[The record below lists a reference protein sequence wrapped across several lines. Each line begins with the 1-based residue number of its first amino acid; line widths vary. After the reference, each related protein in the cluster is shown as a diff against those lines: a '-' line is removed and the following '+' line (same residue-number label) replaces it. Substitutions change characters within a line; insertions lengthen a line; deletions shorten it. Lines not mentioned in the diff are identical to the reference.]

1 MSSNNPA
8 TFSELYST
16 YAAGCLDP
24 AFALLVETQSSL
36 RADIADRV
44 CQSEVISGIML
55 ERETATDMTSGA
67 VDRALSLIDDLEV
80 SAATEKGAVRA
91 ASNAID
97 ELLALP
103 DPLRAQAIEAAGAD
117 GWQFTSPG
125 IRRLR
130 LDCDSDAEVELYR
143 IEPGASVPR
152 HTHEGYEATLIA
164 AGGFTDET
172 GSFGP
177 GDVTMKGPDD
187 THRPVADLGEPC
199 YALAVRDGGLRF
211 TGAMGLV
218 QRILGA

>member
-1 MSSNNPA
+1 MSSNRPP
-8 TFSELYST
+8 TFSELYSA

-24 AFALLVETQSSL
+24 AFALLVETQSAL
-36 RADIADRV
+36 RADIAETVR
-44 CQSEVISGIML
+44 QSEVIAGVLL
-55 ERETATDMTSGA
+55 EREDKAEMADGA
-67 VDRALSLIDDLEV
+67 ADRALAVIDDLEV
-80 SAATEKGAVRA
+80 TRATEDSAARMAGKAL
-91 ASNAID
+91 D
-97 ELLALP
+97 EILTLP
-103 DPLRAQAIEAAGAD
+103 EPLRAKALDAAGST

-130 LDCDSDAEVELYR
+130 LDCASDAEVELYR
-143 IEPGASVPR
+143 IEPGAAVPR

-177 GDVTMKGPDD
+177 GDVALKGPED
-187 THRPVADLGEPC
+187 THQPVADPGSPC
-199 YALAVRDGGLRF
+199 FALAVRDGGLRF

>member
-1 MSSNNPA
+1 MSSNKPA
-8 TFSELYST
+8 TFSELYSA

-24 AFALLVETQSSL
+24 AFALLVETQSAL
-36 RADIADRV
+36 RADIADKVR
-44 CQSEVISGIML
+44 QSEVISGIML
-55 ERETATDMTSGA
+55 EREAAADMADGA
-67 VDRALSLIDDLEV
+67 VDRAFSLIDDLEV
-80 SAATEKGAVRA
+80 SSATEKGAARDA
-91 ASNAID
+91 GNAID

-103 DPLRAQAIEAAGAD
+103 DPLRARAIDAAGAN

-177 GDVTMKGPDD
+177 GDVSMNGPED
-187 THRPVADLGEPC
+187 THQPVADPGEPC

>member
-1 MSSNNPA
+1 A
-8 TFSELYST
+8 
-16 YAAGCLDP
+16 
-24 AFALLVETQSSL
+24 L
-36 RADIADRV
+36 RADIADKVR
-44 CQSEVISGIML
+44 QSEIIAGALL
-55 ERETATDMTSGA
+55 EREDAATMTDGA
-67 VDRALSLIDDLEV
+67 VDRAFALIDDLEV
-80 SAATEKGAVRA
+80 SRATENTA
-91 ASNAID
+91 ARDAGNAID

-103 DPLRAQAIEAAGAD
+103 DPLRARAIDAAGAT

-130 LDCDSDAEVELYR
+130 LDCGSNAEVELYR

-177 GDVTMKGPDD
+177 GDVAMKGPEDI
-187 THRPVADLGEPC
+187 HQPVADPGEPC

>member
-1 MSSNNPA
+1 MSSNGPT
-8 TFSELYST
+8 TFSELYSA

-24 AFALLVETQSSL
+24 AFALLVETQSAL
-36 RADIADRV
+36 RADIADHVR
-44 CQSEVISGIML
+44 QSEVIAGVL
-55 ERETATDMTSGA
+55 FEREDRSEMADGA
-67 VDRALSLIDDLEV
+67 VDRAFGLIDDLEV
-80 SAATEKGAVRA
+80 SGTSEKSAVRDA
-91 ASNAID
+91 GNALD

-103 DPLRAQAIEAAGAD
+103 EPLRTQAIDAAGNK
-117 GWQFTSPG
+117 GWRFTAPG
-125 IRRLR
+125 IRRLN
-130 LDCDSDAEVELYR
+130 LDCGSEAEVELYR

-177 GDVTMKGPDD
+177 GDVAMKGPED
-187 THRPVADLGEPC
+187 THQPVADPGEPC